1 MTGIKAPD
9 APRPAFFQGRTGLL
23 AALRKYVNRALGRV
37 SYDVHVVNLAR
48 QLTTLGFTQAPLQ
61 ELAEMAGTLQ
71 DRHARTSACLELAK
85 WHMRAPGPD
94 AMGQALDWVR
104 AGHQHA
110 RTRPHRQH
118 LLVLELLCLAALG
131 QRDQAEIQFA
141 KARKSRLWWP
151 DLAFAGANLSPDLP
165 IRLER
170 INLALAHFAIPE
182 VVVQDTPD
190 DLPLYDRLA
199 CRDPQPAQADGP
211 KVSVILAAYEADAM
225 LRTAL
230 QSLQQQT
237 YRNLEVL
244 VVDDASP
251 SDQTARIAQEFC
263 AADPRFR
270 FLRMAQNGGAYI
282 ARNHAL
288 DQATG
293 MYVTLH
299 DADDWSHPCK
309 IAIQVACMQNQPQ
322 ILGCTSQQAR
332 ATNDLDFLRWGG
344 EAQCISTNTSSF
356 MFRRAE
362 MREHFGY
369 WDTVRLSA
377 DNELIRRMRA
387 KFGHRIIR
395 DRRTGPLSFQ
405 RDTDSTVTADP
416 VLGINGFRYGA
427 RQDYLEAQRLVH
439 RRKSGLRYTGQPQDR
454 PFPVP
459 GNMRPDRAEIAAKA
473 NEFDVVMATDFRLHS
488 QATTDILADIAL
500 CQAKGLRVAVFSLCR
515 YLGTAPYLYRL
526 EMDGRLRQ
534 ALWDRDCRI
543 LCYGEK
549 VRATDLVIHDPAC
562 CIYPQRYI
570 PHVQTRSAALVLSGG
585 APGVQ
590 AMSLPAACSVI
601 ESEFGVAPCVYLR
614 DAGMRQV
621 LAQMPVDPVLDGGD
635 WDQIRTELPGLQGIA
650 G

>member
-1 MTGIKAPD
+1 MSMIKAPE
-9 APRPAFFQGRTGLL
+9 APRPAFFQGRTGIV

-61 ELAEMAGTLQ
+61 ELAEMATTLS

-85 WHMRAPGPD
+85 WHMRAPGD
-94 AMGQALDWVR
+94 AAMAQALDWIR

-151 DLAFAGANLSPDLP
+151 DLAFAGANLALDLP

-182 VVVQDTPD
+182 VVVQDTPA

-263 AADPRFR
+263 ARDPRFR

-288 DQATG
+288 EQATG
-293 MYVTLH
+293 TYVTLH

-344 EAQCISTNTSSF
+344 EGQCISTNTSSF

-405 RDTDSTVTADP
+405 RDTDGTVTADP

-439 RRKSGLRYTGQPQDR
+439 HRKTGLRYGGQPQDR
-454 PFPVP
+454 PFPAP
-459 GNMRPDRAEIAAKA
+459 GNMRPDRAEIAARA
-473 NEFDVVMATDFRLHS
+473 NEFDVIMATDFRLRS
-488 QATTDILADIAL
+488 QASADILADIDQ
-500 CQAKGLRVAVFSLCR
+500 CQAQGLRVAVFSLYR
-515 YLGTAPYLYRL
+515 YLGTAAYLYRL
-526 EMDGRLRQ
+526 EMDNTLRQ
-534 ALWDRDCRI
+534 ALWDRECRI

-549 VRATDLVIHDPAC
+549 LRTRALVIHDPAC
-562 CIYPQRYI
+562 CIYPQRYLPQI
-570 PHVQTRSAALVLSGG
+570 ETRSAALVMSGAG
-585 APGVQ
+585 MQ
-590 AMSLPAACSVI
+590 AMSLPAARGVI
-601 ESEFGVAPCVYLR
+601 ETSFGISPRVYLR
-614 DAGMRQV
+614 DAQARQS
-621 LAQMPVDPVLDGGD
+621 LAQMPLDPAVDGGD
-635 WDQIRTELPGLQGIA
+635 WDRIRAYLPDLQGHA